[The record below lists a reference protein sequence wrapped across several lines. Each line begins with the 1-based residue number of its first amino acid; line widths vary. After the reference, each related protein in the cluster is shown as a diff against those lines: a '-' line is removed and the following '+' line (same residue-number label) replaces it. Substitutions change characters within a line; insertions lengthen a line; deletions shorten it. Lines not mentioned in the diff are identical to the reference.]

1 MNYKFNEDKILK
13 EIKQYVDKTYNQ
25 HYATDKYQATD
36 IIIDSG
42 YGEGFAL
49 GNIIKYAKR
58 FGKKDGKNRL
68 DLLKI
73 IHYGIIA
80 LHVHDK
86 ESK

>member
-49 GNIIKYAKR
+49 GNIIK
-58 FGKKDGKNRL
+58 F
-68 DLLKI
+68 I
-73 IHYGIIA
+73 
-80 LHVHDK
+80 VH
-86 ESK
+86 